1 MRLVACK
8 SCHVQYDVSAVD
20 DSHVRCRCGAEIAN
34 RIPEPVDVPVQRC
47 SSCGAALAAG
57 SACCS
62 YCDSVVEREPGKLS
76 LICPECYARNQ
87 ENSRFCAGCG
97 VAFTPQPIVTAGG
110 TLLCPSCARPMQ
122 GRGIGDLGVHECLYC
137 HGLWVP
143 GESFDTLVAR
153 AIESWQA
160 EKAAEP
166 MLARRR
172 RPRGAAFPDQVVYR
186 RCPVCQSPMYRKNFG
201 RASGVIV
208 DWCGEHGT
216 WLDADELGAIADFIL
231 SGRGAEA
238 AAAAGAA
245 AAAALRFPGAGQVKA
260 LAAAEHLMAAERV
273 KSRERWEK
281 LFDRHAGTKHRFSV
295 VDLLEMLVKV
305 AVK

>member
-1 MRLVACK
+1 VRLIACK
-8 SCHVQYDVSAVD
+8 KCHVQYDVSSVD
-20 DSHVRCRCGAEIAN
+20 ASHITCRCGAEIAN
-34 RIPEPVDVPVQRC
+34 AVPEPVDVPVQRC

-57 SACCS
+57 SGVCS

-97 VAFTPQPIVTAGG
+97 VAFTPQPIVAAGAVFP
-110 TLLCPSCARPMQ
+110 CPSCARPMQ

-143 GESFDTLVAR
+143 GESFDTLVSR

-160 EKAAEP
+160 ATAAELP
-166 MLARRR
+166 LVRRR
-172 RPRGAAFPDQVVYR
+172 RPRGAPFSDQVVYR
-186 RCPVCQSPMYRKNFG
+186 RCPVCHTPMHRKNFG

-216 WLDADELGAIADFIL
+216 WLDADELGAIAEFIL
-231 SGRGAEA
+231 SGRGAQA
-238 AAAAGAA
+238 AAAAGDAT
-245 AAAALRFPGAGQVKA
+245 AAALRLPTAGQVKA
-260 LAAAEHLMAAERV
+260 FAAAEELMADEKA
-273 KSRERWEK
+273 KSHERWERV
-281 LFDRHAGTKHRFSV
+281 FDRHAGRRRRFSP
-295 VDLLEMLVKV
+295 VDLLELLVKV
-305 AVK
+305 AVQ